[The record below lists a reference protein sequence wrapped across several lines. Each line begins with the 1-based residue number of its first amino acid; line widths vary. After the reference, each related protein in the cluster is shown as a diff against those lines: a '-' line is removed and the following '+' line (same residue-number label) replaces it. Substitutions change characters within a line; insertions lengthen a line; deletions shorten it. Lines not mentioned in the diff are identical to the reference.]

1 MLVPVLISLGIGVGI
16 GFSLF
21 WLFNRRA
28 SKRGGGQEKATYRAL
43 LEAIPDMIFFLD
55 ERGRI
60 LDGIPGAPV
69 QPLDSEDA
77 FLEKYDQE
85 ALPSDLIDLHQKAFQ
100 QMLDE
105 GGVQRVEYQLTLP
118 EGVRDFEV
126 RLIAVE
132 DDQAMSFV
140 RDVTERKQADR
151 RLEEKAQEL
160 AALQAV
166 SIDMT
171 EAVALDDLLQ
181 TAVGRAVESLEGV
194 YGAIYLKNQPGSPY
208 VHRAE
213 EGAHDLSGSNLRD
226 CFRQLAEDMGQ
237 WRESQ
242 KIYGEE
248 LRNAFSSC
256 ANLDDG
262 VAVLVVPLK
271 WKTESVGVIT
281 VWVREDGK
289 HSSQDDLVL
298 LTTLANQITI
308 AVRNAQLLE
317 KQEAQFLLSETMH
330 EMGALLTGQMGL
342 DEVLDEVLD
351 LLDRVVSFDSASIL
365 LMGEEGKLHLATS
378 RGIEKV
384 EEVKESLAEKGD
396 DILPL
401 EWMERKTAYIPD
413 TRKSE
418 QWVQIPATSYIR
430 SWIGAVLY
438 GQEAFIGLLNVDNRA
453 LDAYDSEDMRMVRT
467 FADQAAIA
475 IENARLFEER
485 RISHHRLQ
493 VLYDLNRQLAET
505 LDKDLIIDR
514 STTIACQALEADVA
528 DYFLY
533 HQDSD
538 QVELISSVGRVNSE
552 IQRMKDHLIPREE
565 TWSIRW
571 VLDNRRSMRASNVL
585 DDERWAV
592 IPQLDEPIRSVI
604 IVPVFIDEQISG
616 AISVLHKEEGAF
628 SVEHEDLLKAI
639 SHQMGLALNNAY
651 RYKEVEHLLK
661 ALESRQE
668 MQNTLFAHLPVGVL
682 LLDENYQI
690 LSSNELGGKFVRE
703 LSGDDSLTS
712 IEKLGNRTLDELLL
726 HHRDPRPL
734 EIRKKNGEMRVF
746 EAQIRQV
753 VTVSEAYWVLMI
765 DDVTWER
772 ERERRLQMQERLA
785 TMGQFAAGVA
795 HDFNNI
801 VSAILVYTDVLKRDG
816 ELSDKNM
823 ERIDVIQNQTQR
835 ASDLI
840 RQILDFSRHSV
851 IEYRLFDFTPL
862 LEEVKKLLERML
874 PENIQIRLELLS
886 ETPELMVHGDLARLQ
901 QMIMNLAL
909 NSRDAMP
916 DGGEILIQVG
926 TVEVTEYEIPPLP
939 SMEPGEWIQ
948 LLISDEGVGIPD
960 QELPHVFEPF
970 YTTKESEKGT
980 GLGLAQ
986 VYGIVK
992 QHEGYIDVESEVG
1005 RGTTFSI
1012 YIPLVRESELTL
1024 TSPDESVTVDGKE
1037 ALALIVEDDESLR
1050 SALWHLFE
1058 ECNYQVILATNGEKG
1073 LEILE
1078 QVGDR
1083 VSIVVTDL
1091 VMPRMGGIEMYRK
1104 ARDQYPGKKFLFIT
1118 GHQKASRKVDLI
1130 EDPFIRR
1137 LQKPFTM
1144 GEILRQVKELQDSG
1158 PPGVKR

>member
-1 MLVPVLISLGIGVGI
+1 MLVPVLISLGIGVGV

-28 SKRGGGQEKATYRAL
+28 SKRGGGQEGPYYRAV
-43 LEAIPDMIFFLD
+43 LEAIPDEIFFLD
-55 ERGRI
+55 EK
-60 LDGIPGAPV
+60 GAPV
-69 QPLDSEDA
+69 QPAILKKA
-77 FLEKYDQE
+77 FPEKYFQG
-85 ALPSDLIDLHQKAFQ
+85 LFPSDLVDVHQEAYQ
-100 QMLDE
+100 RVLDG
-105 GGVQRVEYQLTLP
+105 GGVECVAYQLTLP
-118 EGVRDFEV
+118 EGVRDFEA
-126 RLIAVE
+126 RLVAVQ
-132 DDQAMSFV
+132 DDQVMCLV
-140 RDVTERKQADR
+140 RDITERKRAAR
-151 RLEEKAQEL
+151 RLSEKVQEL
-160 AALQAV
+160 AALQAI
-166 SIDMT
+166 SNDMT
-171 EAVALDDLLQ
+171 AGVTLEDLLQ
-181 TAVGRAVESLEGV
+181 TSVIRSVELLEGV
-194 YGAIYLKNQPGSPY
+194 YGAIYLKDQRGGRY
-208 VHRAE
+208 IIRAE
-213 EGAHDLSGSNLRD
+213 EGARDLPGTNLGD
-226 CFRQLAEDMGQ
+226 CCHQLAEDMGS
-237 WRESQ
+237 WRGSR
-242 KIYGEE
+242 KIHGEE
-248 LRNAFSSC
+248 LRNTYSSC
-256 ANLDDG
+256 ANLEDAF
-262 VAVLVVPLK
+262 AVLVVPLK
-271 WKTESVGVIT
+271 WKAEVIGVIT
-281 VWVREDGK
+281 VWIREDEK
-289 HSSQDDLVL
+289 RSNQDGLVL
-298 LTTLANQITI
+298 LNTLANQITI
-308 AVRNAQLLE
+308 AVRNVQLLE
-317 KQEAQFLLSETMH
+317 KQEAQILLSETMH

-342 DEVLDEVLD
+342 DEVLDEVLN

-365 LMGEEGKLHLATS
+365 LMGEEGKLHLAAS

-384 EEVKESLAEKGD
+384 EEVKESLVEKGG

-413 TRKSE
+413 TKKSD
-418 QWVQIPATSYIR
+418 QWVRIPATSYIR

-438 GQEAFIGLLNVDNRA
+438 GQEAFIGLLNVDNKA

-505 LDKDLIIDR
+505 LDRDLIIHR
-514 STTIACQALEADVA
+514 STTIACQALEGDVS

-538 QVELISSVGRVNSE
+538 QVQLISSVGRTDGE
-552 IQRMKDHLIPREE
+552 IQRMKDRLIPKGD

-571 VLDNRRSMRASNVL
+571 VLENRRSMRASNVL
-585 DDERWAV
+585 EDERWDV
-592 IPQLDEPIRSVI
+592 IPHLNDPIRSVI

-616 AISVLHKEEGAF
+616 AISVLHEEEGAF
-628 SVEHEDLLKAI
+628 SEEHEDLLKAI

-651 RYKEVEHLLK
+651 RYKEVEHLLE
-661 ALESRQE
+661 ALETRQE
-668 MQNTLFAHLPVGVL
+668 MQNTLFEHLPVGVL
-682 LLDENYQI
+682 LLDEKYNI

-703 LSGDDSLTS
+703 LSEDGSLTS
-712 IEKLGNRTLDELLL
+712 IERLGNRTLDELLL
-726 HHRDPRPL
+726 HHQDPRPL
-734 EIRKKNGEMRVF
+734 EIRKKDGETRVY

-753 VTVSEAYWVLMI
+753 YTVSESYWVLMI

-801 VSAILVYTDVLKRDG
+801 VSAILVYTDVLKRD
-816 ELSDKNM
+816 EEMSDQNM
-823 ERIDVIQNQTQR
+823 ERIDVIQSQTRR

-851 IEYRLFDFTPL
+851 IEYRLFNFVPL

-874 PENIQIRLELLS
+874 PENIQIRLEMLGDI
-886 ETPELMVHGDLARLQ
+886 PELMVHGDPTRIQ

-916 DGGEILIQVG
+916 EGGEILIQVG

-948 LLISDEGVGIPD
+948 LLVSDQGVGIPD
-960 QELPHVFEPF
+960 QEIPHVFEPF
-970 YTTKESEKGT
+970 YTTKESPKGT

-1012 YIPLVRESELTL
+1012 YIPLVKESELTL
-1024 TSPDESVTVDGKE
+1024 APPDESMTVDGKE

-1050 SALWHLFE
+1050 NALWHLFE
-1058 ECNYQVILATNGEKG
+1058 ECNFQVILATNGERG

-1091 VMPRMGGIEMYRK
+1091 VMPKMGGIEMYRK
-1104 ARDQYPGKKFLFIT
+1104 ARDLYPDKKFLFIT

-1130 EDPFIRR
+1130 DDPFVRR

-1158 PPGVKR
+1158 PPPVKR